1 MHEINLD
8 VLTSELM
15 AINCLTN
22 GPSWAIT
29 ATKERRFHD
38 ICDIVEQCDKD
49 RGAEMAI
56 RHYSTKAAEAA
67 TPDMATPDM
76 QHIDRR
82 EKAFA
87 RTISEVHR
95 HAMRVSPVQM
105 AQSLRDAL
113 STQLLAYITG
123 QSERTVQR
131 WAKGDVADIRQ
142 DSKRRLVTAYEIL
155 QIINRFEAPGVAQTW
170 FIGIEPQLDF
180 VMPAKAVREDRLEEA
195 LAAARS
201 FVAVG

>member
-1 MHEINLD
+1 M
-8 VLTSELM
+8 
-15 AINCLTN
+15 
-22 GPSWAIT
+22 
-29 ATKERRFHD
+29 ATKGRRFHD
-38 ICDIVEQCDKD
+38 LYDIVEATKTG
-49 RGAEMAI
+49 GAEMAI
-56 RHYSTKAAEAA
+56 RHYSTKAAKAEAA
-67 TPDMATPDM
+67 IPDVAAPDI

-82 EKAFA
+82 EEAFA

-95 HAMRVSPVQM
+95 HAMRVSPAQM

-155 QIINRFEAPGVAQTW
+155 QIINRFEAPGVARTW
-170 FIGIEPQLDF
+170 FIGNEPQLDF
-180 VMPAKAVREDRLEEA
+180 VMPAKAVREDQLEES

-201 FVAVG
+201 FVAIG

>member
-1 MHEINLD
+1 MVI
-8 VLTSELM
+8 
-15 AINCLTN
+15 
-22 GPSWAIT
+22 
-29 ATKERRFHD
+29 K
-38 ICDIVEQCDKD
+38 
-49 RGAEMAI
+49 
-56 RHYSTKAAEAA
+56 HYNTEAA
-67 TPDMATPDM
+67 TTDIVAPDM
-76 QHIDRR
+76 QAIDQR

-87 RTISEVHR
+87 RVVNEVHR
-95 HAMRVSPVQM
+95 QAMRTPPVQM

-131 WAKGDVADIRQ
+131 WARGEVGDIRQ
-142 DSKRRLVTAYEIL
+142 ESKRRLVTAYEIL

-170 FIGIEPQLDF
+170 FIGSEPQLDF
-180 VMPAKAVREDRLEEA
+180 VMPAKALREDQLEEA

>member
-1 MHEINLD
+1 M
-8 VLTSELM
+8 V
-15 AINCLTN
+15 
-22 GPSWAIT
+22 
-29 ATKERRFHD
+29 
-38 ICDIVEQCDKD
+38 
-49 RGAEMAI
+49 I
-56 RHYSTKAAEAA
+56 RHYNTEAA
-67 TPDMATPDM
+67 TTDIVAPDM
-76 QHIDRR
+76 QAIDER

-87 RTISEVHR
+87 RAVNEVHSQ
-95 HAMRVSPVQM
+95 AMRTSPVQM

-131 WAKGDVADIRQ
+131 WARGDVGDIRQ
-142 DSKRRLVTAYEIL
+142 ESKRRLVTAYEIL

-170 FIGIEPQLDF
+170 FIGSEPQLDF
-180 VMPAKAVREDRLEEA
+180 VMPAKALREDQLEEA